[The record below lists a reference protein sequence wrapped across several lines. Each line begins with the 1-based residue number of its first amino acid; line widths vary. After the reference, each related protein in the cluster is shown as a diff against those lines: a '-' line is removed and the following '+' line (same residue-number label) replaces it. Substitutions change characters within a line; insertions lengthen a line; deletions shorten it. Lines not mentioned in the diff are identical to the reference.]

1 MNLLE
6 IANMTEDDARTYL
19 ENLRWPNGP
28 VCPNCE
34 KQNVTR
40 MQGKSHR
47 KGCSN
52 ATTPN
57 AASSSRSSAARFS
70 KAARYR

>member
-6 IANMTEDDARTYL
+6 ISNMTEEEARDYL
-19 ENLRWPNGP
+19 EKLRWPNGP

-40 MQGKSHR
+40 MQGKSRR
-47 KGCSN
+47 KGLYQCN
-52 ATTPN
+52 NLECRQPTE
-57 AASSSRSSAARFS
+57 ARPLRRLS
-70 KAARYR
+70 LNV